1 MRGYLKVP
9 LYPSA
14 CLSVFR
20 LVSRLVRMP
29 DMRGYLEVPLYQ
41 SADLFWACET
51 CLQYRFACL
60 QYRFACLLVRTP
72 VRGLLVKPVCHSG
85 LLVNWGPSQLF
96 VV

>member
-1 MRGYLKVP
+1 MSLFRLVSRLVTMPDMRGYLKVP

-14 CLSVFR
+14 CLSVFRLVSR

-51 CLQYRFACL
+51 CLLVACSYTCERF
-60 QYRFACLLVRTP
+60 T
-72 VRGLLVKPVCHSG
+72 G
-85 LLVNWGPSQLF
+85 
-96 VV
+96 